1 MENLFIEHFLS
12 YEDFRSNKEIQAL
25 ELNEEDLKAIYQVI
39 DQNRFLLCSEHY
51 LPILFQSIMKKT
63 SVATSLKLKSLFQNH
78 HSIFLNSLVISQN
91 DASEFQKKLENIIN
105 DKSIK
110 VFSIYGVSK
119 ILGTSFILSL

>member
-63 SVATSLKLKSLFQNH
+63 SVSTSLKLKSSKSSFNISKFLIFQH
-78 HSIFLNSLVISQN
+78 IYFFFIRSFTI
-91 DASEFQKKLENIIN
+91 NIRC
-105 DKSIK
+105 
-110 VFSIYGVSK
+110 F
-119 ILGTSFILSL
+119 

>member
-25 ELNEEDLKAIYQVI
+25 ELNEEDLKVIYQVI

-63 SVATSLKLKSLFQNH
+63 SVSTSLKLGKCLMIVRSTKKP
-78 HSIFLNSLVISQN
+78 VPIS
-91 DASEFQKKLENIIN
+91 
-105 DKSIK
+105 
-110 VFSIYGVSK
+110 
-119 ILGTSFILSL
+119 GTIS

>member
-25 ELNEEDLKAIYQVI
+25 ELNEEDLKVIYQVI

-51 LPILFQSIMKKT
+51 LPILFQT

-78 HSIFLNSLVISQN
+78 TSIFLNS
-91 DASEFQKKLENIIN
+91 
-105 DKSIK
+105 
-110 VFSIYGVSK
+110 
-119 ILGTSFILSL
+119 

>member
-51 LPILFQSIMKKT
+51 LPILFHYEQSH
-63 SVATSLKLKSLFQNH
+63 LKYQNQSH
-78 HSIFLNSLVISQN
+78 LSQ
-91 DASEFQKKLENIIN
+91 DLHDDLYEPL
-105 DKSIK
+105 
-110 VFSIYGVSK
+110 
-119 ILGTSFILSL
+119 

>member
-25 ELNEEDLKAIYQVI
+25 ELNEEDLKVIYQVI

-63 SVATSLKLKSLFQNH
+63 SVSTSLKFLIFQH
-78 HSIFLNSLVISQN
+78 IYFFFIRSFTI
-91 DASEFQKKLENIIN
+91 NIRC
-105 DKSIK
+105 
-110 VFSIYGVSK
+110 F
-119 ILGTSFILSL
+119 

>member
-25 ELNEEDLKAIYQVI
+25 

-78 HSIFLNSLVISQN
+78 HSIFLNS
-91 DASEFQKKLENIIN
+91 
-105 DKSIK
+105 
-110 VFSIYGVSK
+110 
-119 ILGTSFILSL
+119 

>member
-51 LPILFQSIMKKT
+51 LPILF
-63 SVATSLKLKSLFQNH
+63 FQ
-78 HSIFLNSLVISQN
+78 HSFSYLIPTLIIAVCYLSNLLLV
-91 DASEFQKKLENIIN
+91 LII
-105 DKSIK
+105 
-110 VFSIYGVSK
+110 
-119 ILGTSFILSL
+119 

>member
-25 ELNEEDLKAIYQVI
+25 ELNEEDLKVIYQVI

-63 SVATSLKLKSLFQNH
+63 SVSTGFFIHSELVVKLTTWAVKTT
-78 HSIFLNSLVISQN
+78 
-91 DASEFQKKLENIIN
+91 
-105 DKSIK
+105 
-110 VFSIYGVSK
+110 FSTWTI
-119 ILGTSFILSL
+119 

>member
-78 HSIFLNSLVISQN
+78 HFNISKFLIFQHIYFFFIRSFTI
-91 DASEFQKKLENIIN
+91 NIRC
-105 DKSIK
+105 
-110 VFSIYGVSK
+110 F
-119 ILGTSFILSL
+119 

>member
-25 ELNEEDLKAIYQVI
+25 ELNDEDLKAIYQVI

-78 HSIFLNSLVISQN
+78 HSIFLNS
-91 DASEFQKKLENIIN
+91 
-105 DKSIK
+105 
-110 VFSIYGVSK
+110 
-119 ILGTSFILSL
+119 

>member
-51 LPILFQSIMKKT
+51 LFQSIMKKT

-78 HSIFLNSLVISQN
+78 HSIFLNS
-91 DASEFQKKLENIIN
+91 
-105 DKSIK
+105 
-110 VFSIYGVSK
+110 
-119 ILGTSFILSL
+119 

>member
-25 ELNEEDLKAIYQVI
+25 ELNEEDLKVIYQVI

-63 SVATSLKLKSLFQNH
+63 SVKLKSLFQNH
-78 HSIFLNSLVISQN
+78 TSIFLNS
-91 DASEFQKKLENIIN
+91 
-105 DKSIK
+105 
-110 VFSIYGVSK
+110 
-119 ILGTSFILSL
+119 

>member
-12 YEDFRSNKEIQAL
+12 YEDFRRGKVGFRCLFINASNCF
-25 ELNEEDLKAIYQVI
+25 NQVI

-78 HSIFLNSLVISQN
+78 HSIFLNS
-91 DASEFQKKLENIIN
+91 
-105 DKSIK
+105 
-110 VFSIYGVSK
+110 
-119 ILGTSFILSL
+119 

>member
-78 HSIFLNSLVISQN
+78 LFSLMILNKQHIYFFFIRSFAI
-91 DASEFQKKLENIIN
+91 NIRC
-105 DKSIK
+105 
-110 VFSIYGVSK
+110 F
-119 ILGTSFILSL
+119 